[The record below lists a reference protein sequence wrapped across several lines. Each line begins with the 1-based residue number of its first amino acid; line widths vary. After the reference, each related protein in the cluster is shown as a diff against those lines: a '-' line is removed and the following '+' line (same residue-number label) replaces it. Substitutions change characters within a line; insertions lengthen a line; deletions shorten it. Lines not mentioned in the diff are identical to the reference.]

1 MYQCCCL
8 FWLTCY
14 NQYTLPPTVQQ
25 AASYVAYLS
34 LLGRAP
40 GTIATYIS
48 AISYKHKTALQQD
61 PTSNFL
67 VKKLIEGTMHATGR
81 RIDSQR
87 PLTYE
92 LLMKLLNALP
102 FICNNRYESAL
113 FQAAFST
120 AYFAFLRVGEF
131 TAPSKWSET
140 SQILQ
145 RGDVTFGHNVVNT
158 TI

>member
-1 MYQCCCL
+1 MAVRNFHQFL
-8 FWLTCY
+8 LTYY
-14 NQYTLPPTVQQ
+14 NQCTLPATVQQ
-25 AASYVAYLS
+25 VASYVAYLS

-40 GTIATYIS
+40 ATIATYIS
-48 AISYKHKTALQQD
+48 AISYKHKIALQQD

-67 VKKLIEGTMHATGR
+67 VKKLIEGAKSRTGR
-81 RIDSQR
+81 RIDSRR
-87 PLTYE
+87 PVTYE
-92 LLMKLLNALP
+92 LLVKLLNALP

-113 FQAAFST
+113 FQAAFAT

-145 RGDVTFGHNVVNT
+145 RDRKSVV
-158 TI
+158 